1 MTENDPEDT
10 ARRPPIEARR
20 GSRRSGRGRAAV
32 LAAAGGVIG
41 HRGADGTRFTDVSR
55 ASGVPVSTLQYYFGS
70 REDLLIAAFRHEC
83 AREQAAMT
91 SAVRASE
98 DPWDQMV
105 HLVRVGVADGDR
117 PAPTWRTWVEF
128 WRAALRDDELRE
140 EAHEVYHRWR
150 GLVQEVVRA
159 GITSGRFRSG
169 LNPDIASHQIV
180 ALIDGIGIPL
190 ALGDPGLPAGQG
202 TATKVVTD
210 AVARL
215 LGMPPRGEP
224 GAD

>member
-1 MTENDPEDT
+1 
-10 ARRPPIEARR
+10 
-20 GSRRSGRGRAAV
+20 
-32 LAAAGGVIG
+32 VISD
-41 HRGADGTRFTDVSR
+41 RGADGTRFTDVSR
-55 ASGVPVSTLQYYFGS
+55 ASRVPVSTLQYYFGS

-91 SAVRASE
+91 NAVRACE
-98 DPWDQMV
+98 DPWDQMI

-140 EAHEVYHRWR
+140 EAYEVYHMWR
-150 GLVQEVVRA
+150 DLVQEVLRA

-169 LNPDIASHQIV
+169 LNPEIASHQVV

-190 ALGDPGLPAGQG
+190 ALGDPGLPAGTG
-202 TATKVVTD
+202 AATEMVTD

-224 GAD
+224 SAD